1 MALFIKE
8 ASTHIGQRVKR
19 KNSQMRSNNG
29 DVVYQYSKSSSED
42 ATRNDH
48 TASLSTEYE
57 KQKEE
62 PPNDTE
68 FRINSWSHT
77 SAWKES
83 LMTGLERT
91 MRKKLRDLIHTTKY
105 RWLQT
110 FEKQIQG
117 FQNFL
122 EDNGKEFLEKIEGD
136 MDNVI
141 SKIKPIREFYER
153 WLASYLKD
161 QTDGLVAYGPLP
173 APSVNTSWEMTIR
186 SNIRQKDGDGN
197 SVPKQPITLFGK
209 IISKLRSEN
218 AKESGAERGTS
229 ITKYSQ
235 INIPSNVPLEMNG
248 REKSRKAAFTK
259 RMKLLSKSSLRNG
272 IHISDNALPS
282 TTNNSTSNHDLN
294 KSGVRNNNTDNFLSA
309 VTGSNDY
316 FTEITEKTRHNQIK
330 ASNDVST
337 NAFADSGSRGNLQ
350 EHQESRPN
358 NISDY
363 KTGDEVLS
371 SLTKSSR
378 MDIQPDEINQNDTGT
393 TNTETSKNHDTNLS
407 KWSASSKSYNQ
418 SAETFKT
425 HNRTL
430 KDQTAQSKNKSS
442 RVAGNLS
449 DREWK
454 GISNGPSDE
463 DLLRLTTS
471 ETKRALNERS
481 VSDSEVYRHVL
492 VANSSHEIGNI
503 ENHTHKH
510 FAILA
515 DLLNASSYTN
525 ETVSLPSKSNG
536 YISNDHDYGDGYN
549 DTYPHLNETDKSTN
563 NQTYYTNVT
572 HNTRNAVS
580 LPLNIS
586 NYIFKNETKDVFTF
600 NSSGKS
606 TLYVNSNNSS
616 EQLHEP
622 EKKMFGAANIPS
634 NSNKSVTSLSNPHHT
649 DVHNISTLN
658 HLIHKE
664 NKFKGSQID
673 NVKTNFTDFNTSS
686 NISHFNKSS
695 NIYLKLNTSGNG
707 TISAIRKFVNW
718 NNHTIVEETTK
729 TRLNKV
735 IARQKNDS
743 MLKSFE
749 SSDTQMQSEK
759 ETENQTHSIQSNFS
773 NKHNIHNVKINWNS
787 TLRNTKTQ
795 TERKNDDQILI
806 NKTNKASPLLPK
818 ARSKSVN
825 ILKNEQVQ
833 NKRNHTYS
841 NTTENYFLLNQNRS
855 ITEKFVARNNSK
867 GKHVSNPVIYLKNVY
882 NVGIH
887 LRKKLNTIRKKYSFR
902 YKENGVMVLKSNHT
916 KIDGTDAISALPS
929 EIKLENGATKLNLTH
944 EISYPETKNMTRN
957 ESLHS
962 AIMDDNTNMS
972 SGTLKEK
979 INFERGIAVK
989 AIKTYYKK
997 GLKLMHKLNTLFGT
1011 KFNIDRPNATK
1022 TILNTSAIDVKN
1034 DAMALQI
1041 EGVTERYQNNS
1052 VTHKITNQSDD
1063 HHYKTMGE
1071 LSRDKNSNLKVDN
1084 NSKYVG
1090 QGHNIRVI
1098 TWDKTHEIDQNK
1110 TSFKYKVSNT
1120 NNNTD
1125 NHTGNTAVNGTK
1137 EYLLNLSQR
1146 DTIVSQNQTW
1156 HDKELHSFLK
1166 NDQNSIGNVEIHNK
1180 TAIYLF
1186 PDEIHSNVS
1195 RITLKHENDTQGKN
1209 SGDSMVTGKVGQ
1221 LFRRYYSDGLDIIKK
1236 VYSFMKKQKSKANIG
1251 SIPVKK
1257 KPLNEN
1263 KGRNSNVN
1271 IDMRSPI
1278 IIPFIGKHL
1287 RKTARPLDFSKQK
1300 QDTLI
1305 DAEDVNDK
1313 GEEPINKVQG
1323 TPNLT
1328 DEHEPVMQTSDAM
1341 SGSTPPH
1348 KYTLFQKSEKIKD
1361 IGFTNK
1367 NEQRDPTDDTNYGE
1381 FVNDESISKFDA
1393 WGKTLVEFASGE
1405 EIELVSYD
1413 DYTQQ
1418 LQDVEIGGN
1427 PRIIGNEV
1435 SKDYSYYYDE
1445 DEYEYSE
1452 KPNDDNAY
1460 LNDSRRI
1467 Y

>member
-19 KNSQMRSNNG
+19 KNSQMRSDNG
-29 DVVYQYSKSSSED
+29 DVLSKYSKSSSED

-48 TASLSTEYE
+48 TASLSTEYK

-91 MRKKLRDLIHTTKY
+91 IRKKLRDLIHTTKY

-110 FEKQIQG
+110 FEEQIQG

-122 EDNGKEFLEKIEGD
+122 EENGKEFLEKIEGD

-186 SNIRQKDGDGN
+186 SNIRLKEGEGN
-197 SVPKQPITLFGK
+197 TVPKEPITLFGK

-218 AKESGAERGTS
+218 TKESGAERGTS

-272 IHISDNALPS
+272 IHISDKALPS
-282 TTNNSTSNHDLN
+282 ATRNSTSNHDLN
-294 KSGVRNNNTDNFLSA
+294 KSGVRNNNTDNFLTA

-316 FTEITEKTRHNQIK
+316 FTEISEKTRHNQIK

-337 NAFADSGSRGNLQ
+337 HAFADSRSRGNLQ

-407 KWSASSKSYNQ
+407 KWSASAKSYNQ

-430 KDQTAQSKNKSS
+430 IDQTAQSKNKTN
-442 RVAGNLS
+442 RVAENIS
-449 DREWK
+449 DQEWK
-454 GISNGPSDE
+454 GTSNGSSDE

-481 VSDSEVYRHVL
+481 ASDSDVYRHVL

-510 FAILA
+510 PVILA
-515 DLLNASSYTN
+515 DLFNVSSYTN
-525 ETVSLPSKSNG
+525 ETVTLPSKLNG
-536 YISNDHDYGDGYN
+536 NISNDRADGDGNN
-549 DTYPHLNETDKSTN
+549 DTYPHLSKTDKSYTK

-572 HNTRNAVS
+572 HSTGNSVS

-600 NSSGKS
+600 NSSAKS
-606 TLYVNSNNSS
+606 TPYSNSNNAS
-616 EQLHEP
+616 EQLHEQG
-622 EKKMFGAANIPS
+622 KKMLGTANTPH
-634 NSNKSVTSLSNPHHT
+634 NSNTSVTSFLNPPPT
-649 DVHNISTLN
+649 DEHNSFTFN
-658 HLIHKE
+658 HLMHKE
-664 NKFKGSQID
+664 NNRKGSQ
-673 NVKTNFTDFNTSS
+673 TNKIRTHFTEFNTSS
-686 NISHFNKSS
+686 NV
-695 NIYLKLNTSGNG
+695 YLKVYTAGND
-707 TISAIRKFVNW
+707 TLSAIRKFVNW
-718 NNHTIVEETTK
+718 DNDTIVEGTTET
-729 TRLNKV
+729 R
-735 IARQKNDS
+735 NDS
-743 MLKSFE
+743 VSKSFE
-749 SSDTQMQSEK
+749 YFDTKLHSEN
-759 ETENQTHSIQSNFS
+759 ETENLTQSKQSKFT
-773 NKHNIHNVKINWNS
+773 NKHYTHNGKIIWNS
-787 TLRNTKTQ
+787 TLHGTKTQ
-795 TERKNDDQILI
+795 TKRTDDDQILI
-806 NKTNKASPLLPK
+806 NKTNKSSSLLPK
-818 ARSKSVN
+818 ARPKSVN
-825 ILKNEQVQ
+825 IPENEQVQ
-833 NKRNHTYS
+833 NKSQDIYFNK
-841 NTTENYFLLNQNRS
+841 TENYFLMNQKRS
-855 ITEKFVARNNSK
+855 SREKFEAGNDSK
-867 GKHVSNPVIYLKNVY
+867 TENISDPVIYLKNVY
-882 NVGIH
+882 NVGIY
-887 LRKKLNTIRKKYSFR
+887 LREKLNTIRRKNSVE
-902 YKENGVMVLKSNHT
+902 YKENGVKVLKSNHT
-916 KIDGTDAISALPS
+916 KSNDTNAKSFLPT
-929 EIKLENGATKLNLTH
+929 EIKLENGSAKLNLTH
-944 EISYPETKNMTRN
+944 EILYPETKTMTRN

-962 AIMDDNTNMS
+962 AIIDRNTNIS
-972 SGTLKEK
+972 LGTLKEK
-979 INFERGIAVK
+979 VNIKRVIAVK
-989 AIKTYYKK
+989 AIRTYYKK
-997 GLKLMHKLNTLFGT
+997 GLKLMHKLNTLFET
-1011 KFNIDRPNATK
+1011 KVNIDGSNATK
-1022 TILNTSAIDVKN
+1022 RIMIKTAMDVNNQTI
-1034 DAMALQI
+1034 ALPI
-1041 EGVTERYQNNS
+1041 EGLTEIYENKS
-1052 VTHKITNQSDD
+1052 GMHTKTNQSDD
-1063 HHYKTMGE
+1063 HHNKIMGE
-1071 LSRDKNSNLKVDN
+1071 ISDS
-1084 NSKYVG
+1084 
-1090 QGHNIRVI
+1090 
-1098 TWDKTHEIDQNK
+1098 DKTL
-1110 TSFKYKVSNT
+1110 FKYKVSNT
-1120 NNNTD
+1120 GNNTD
-1125 NHTGNTAVNGTK
+1125 NHTGNTGVYGTK
-1137 EYLLNLSQR
+1137 EQVLNLSQK

-1156 HDKELHSFLK
+1156 YDKELQGFLN
-1166 NDQNSIGNVEIHNK
+1166 NDQNSIVNAEIHNE
-1180 TAIYLF
+1180 TAINLF
-1186 PDEIHSNVS
+1186 PDGNHSNVS
-1195 RITLKHENDTQGKN
+1195 RITLKHENNTQGKY

-1221 LFRRYYSDGLDIIKK
+1221 MFRRYYSDGLDIIKK
-1236 VYSFMKKQKSKANIG
+1236 VYSFMKKQKSKATIG

-1257 KPLNEN
+1257 KAINKN
-1263 KGRNSNVN
+1263 KGRNSNEN
-1271 IDMRSPI
+1271 IDLRSPI

-1287 RKTARPLDFSKQK
+1287 RKAARPLDFTKQK
-1300 QDTLI
+1300 QDRLI
-1305 DAEDVNDK
+1305 DAEDVDDK

-1328 DEHEPVMQTSDAM
+1328 DEQEPVMQTSDAM
-1341 SGSTPPH
+1341 SGSTSPH
-1348 KYTLFQKSEKIKD
+1348 EYTLFQKSEKIKD
-1361 IGFTNK
+1361 SGSTHK
-1367 NEQRDPTDDTNYGE
+1367 DEQRDPTDDTNYGE

-1435 SKDYSYYYDE
+1435 SKDFSYYYDE
-1445 DEYEYSE
+1445 DEYEYNE